1 MLVADDETATRAG
14 LRQVIEPHGLM
25 VVAEASNADEAVHAA
40 LVHRPDVCL
49 VTVRIPGSGIEAAH
63 RIRDALPETKII
75 MLMSSEH
82 DDDLFAA
89 LRVGAD
95 GYLLKASSSE
105 RLPQAIEGVL
115 HGEAALPRVLT
126 AQLIREF
133 RDRGRGHWLP
143 TSVSGEGVQLTE
155 REFEVL
161 TQLGQGK
168 STCEIATELG
178 ISDVTVRRHI
188 SALLR
193 KLGVSDRQ
201 SAVRLLEGA
210 GQPNAGS

>member
-1 MLVADDETATRAG
+1 
-14 LRQVIEPHGLM
+14 
-25 VVAEASNADEAVHAA
+25 
-40 LVHRPDVCL
+40 
-49 VTVRIPGSGIEAAH
+49 
-63 RIRDALPETKII
+63 
-75 MLMSSEH
+75 
-82 DDDLFAA
+82 
-89 LRVGAD
+89 
-95 GYLLKASSSE
+95 
-105 RLPQAIEGVL
+105 
-115 HGEAALPRVLT
+115 VLT